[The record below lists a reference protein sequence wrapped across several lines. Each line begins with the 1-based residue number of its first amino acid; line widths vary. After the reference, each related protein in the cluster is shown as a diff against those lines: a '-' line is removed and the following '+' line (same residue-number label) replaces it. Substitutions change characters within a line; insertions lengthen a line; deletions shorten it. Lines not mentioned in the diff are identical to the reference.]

1 MMNSVNLTGRLVA
14 DTELRYSPSGTA
26 YATATIAVQRN
37 FKNQQDEYESDFI
50 RLIASGKRA
59 ETFANYF
66 HKGSLLGVS
75 GEIRTG
81 SYEKNGQKVY
91 TTEVNILSLAF
102 LESKSSNQNS
112 QSGQQNNQHSNN
124 DPIDIQDDDL
134 PF

>member
-14 DTELRYSPSGTA
+14 DPELRYSASGTA
-26 YATATIAVQRN
+26 FANSTIAVQRN

-50 RLIASGKRA
+50 RLTASGKRA

-81 SYEKNGQKVY
+81 SYEKNGKKVY
-91 TTEVNILSLAF
+91 TTDVNVNQLTF
-102 LESKSSNQNS
+102 LESKNSNQNS
-112 QSGQQNNQHSNN
+112 QSSQQNNQYSNN
-124 DPIDIQDDDL
+124 EQIDIQDDDL

>member
-14 DTELRYSPSGTA
+14 DPELRYSTSGTA
-26 YATATIAVQRN
+26 FANSTIAIQRN

-50 RLIASGKRA
+50 RLTASGKRA

-91 TTEVNILSLAF
+91 TTDVNVNQLTF
-102 LESKSSNQNS
+102 LESKNSNQNS
-112 QSGQQNNQHSNN
+112 QSSQQNNQYSNN
-124 DPIDIQDDDL
+124 EQIDIQDDDL